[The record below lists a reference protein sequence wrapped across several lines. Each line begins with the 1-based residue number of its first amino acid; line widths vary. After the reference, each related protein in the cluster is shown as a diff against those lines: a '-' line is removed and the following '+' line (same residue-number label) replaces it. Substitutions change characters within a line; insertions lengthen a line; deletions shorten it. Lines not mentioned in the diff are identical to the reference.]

1 MSHLRPSNPNVY
13 CLRMGK
19 PWAVDK
25 VQFNDWFTDNES
37 CEMITKEEYL
47 QLCKIQLEERKD
59 TIRRQKMLHPIFEEI
74 FTPFIFNK

>member
-1 MSHLRPSNPNVY
+1 MNHLQVQKPNVY

-19 PWAVDK
+19 PFAVTPK
-25 VQFNDWFTDNES
+25 QFQEWNSDNFS
-37 CEMITKEEYL
+37 CEMISKAEYL
-47 QLCKIQLEERKD
+47 EYCKIALEERKD